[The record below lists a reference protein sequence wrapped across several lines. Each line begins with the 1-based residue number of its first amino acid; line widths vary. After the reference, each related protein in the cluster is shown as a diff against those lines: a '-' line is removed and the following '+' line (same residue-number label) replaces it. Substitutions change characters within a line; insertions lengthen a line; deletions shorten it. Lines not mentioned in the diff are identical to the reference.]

1 MNIDRVRIKR
11 KSNDFYRNQSTIF
24 ETSDTGQ
31 ALSRHEE
38 AQRRRE
44 VRSLVFY
51 TILLTVYNKVQMRA
65 RRDKLLH
72 DVEKSDRLSREA
84 KRRNRHSW
92 GGNINGKIFLY
103 KKDFDISDFKN

>member
-44 VRSLVFY
+44 VCSLVFY
-51 TILLTVYNKVQMRA
+51 I
-65 RRDKLLH
+65 
-72 DVEKSDRLSREA
+72 A
-84 KRRNRHSW
+84 K
-92 GGNINGKIFLY
+92 
-103 KKDFDISDFKN
+103 